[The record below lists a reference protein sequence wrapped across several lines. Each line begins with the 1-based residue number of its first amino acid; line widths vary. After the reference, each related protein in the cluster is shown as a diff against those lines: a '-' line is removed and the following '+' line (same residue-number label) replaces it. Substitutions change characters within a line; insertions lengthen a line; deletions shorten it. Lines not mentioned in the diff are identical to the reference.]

1 MSQETKESKEFID
14 LSETFFHFLKYWKWF
29 IASVIIFGAAT
40 FFYLKT
46 QQAVYHNIANIL
58 IKTEDSKSSSMGSM
72 AMKSLG
78 IGGLSA
84 SENIE
89 DEVNIISSHSLMRKM
104 IKELGL
110 NVTYTLKKFPAD
122 KSLYNDSPITFT
134 FPEEFQD
141 TLSNPLSFKIKKDKA
156 TEIEIKYGKHKLK
169 KHSLDKLPAI
179 INTELGNITVNF
191 HNESELASKKKFE
204 IESWILGYDYAA
216 EFFMKNISVGT
227 VSKKSNVISL
237 SVEEVN
243 INRGK
248 DILNKL
254 IFLYNTDALDEK
266 NKAAKNTVLFIDEQ
280 IKIISKDLASIE
292 SNIEQYKKLNN
303 VINIGTE
310 TGLFLNKMST
320 LKDKSIEMDIQLS
333 LIDMLSEYVNDPK
346 NRYSLIPTSAILN
359 QNLGGAINEYNTV
372 IMERFKLLENTKEN
386 NPLVISLNNQIDRI
400 RNNVTISIENAKKE
414 INHAK
419 KDWDKIQGEIET
431 RASNIPKQ
439 EREFVDMNRQQLLK
453 SQLYVFL
460 LEKQQEAELSLASNT
475 PKAKIID
482 AAYTLTKPVSPR
494 KFMTLAIGLLIGLIV
509 PVIVIIIKDTFKFK
523 LSNLEELER
532 NVKIPILGEICK
544 DKSGNK
550 IVVSD
555 TSTSSIVELFR
566 LVRTNLQFVLTNK
579 SDKVILITSSISGEG
594 KSFVAVNLALSL
606 SLIKNKKVVI
616 VGLDIRNPKL
626 SDYFSLDNK
635 KGITTYLSSEEY
647 KPEDVI
653 VNEPSN
659 LKNISVVMAGPV
671 PPNPSELLLS
681 DRLDEFFEYLR
692 ANYDYIIVDTA
703 PVGMV
708 SDTFSLA
715 RISDAT
721 IYVYRANYTNKSHL
735 KLINTIQKNDKLK
748 KISLVMNGTS
758 TQTGYGYG
766 YGNKKQ

>member
-748 KISLVMNGTS
+748 KNIL
-758 TQTGYGYG
+758 
-766 YGNKKQ
+766 GNERHFDSNRIRVRIWE